1 MVMATQKQIG
11 TEPKAVDRGGRPPAL
26 KPRQVALLR
35 DIVLQMP
42 HATLAELAA
51 ELERQGS
58 VRVCTATIRRILR
71 AQGIVRLMPERRTPN
86 ACAPDQAKHKR
97 YGYTA
102 AHRREADAHY
112 STDLTDAEWLLVSD
126 LFERPEGQRGSP
138 VRYERRHLV
147 DACCYLLRTG
157 CAWRLL
163 PSNFAPWQAVYKAS
177 CGGSMPAPSSACR
190 TVCADNGAFAW
201 DAAPSPVPR

>member
-1 MVMATQKQIG
+1 MEK
-11 TEPKAVDRGGRPPAL
+11 L
-26 KPRQVALLR
+26 
-35 DIVLQMP
+35 
-42 HATLAELAA
+42 
-51 ELERQGS
+51 
-58 VRVCTATIRRILR
+58 
-71 AQGIVRLMPERRTPN
+71 N
-86 ACAPDQAKHKR
+86 
-97 YGYTA
+97 
-102 AHRREADAHY
+102 
-112 STDLTDAEWLLVSD
+112 LTDAEWLLVSD